1 LGIGGEGKPNLEFFV
16 PQAAGFAQGRRGPHD
31 SRLVAYV
38 YCDMPVA
45 GWGLSGSICL
55 VRWFE
60 VSKRW
65 RRMRLRRQDGCT

>member
-1 LGIGGEGKPNLEFFV
+1 V

-55 VRWFE
+55 VMWLE

-65 RRMRLRRQDGCT
+65 KDGGDEAQHLRRDGT